1 MVAGLGSGKERRAC
15 LLANPALAPVA
26 LSSAKA
32 PDRGLLRQVG
42 DVEKTDC
49 GGGAV
54 RPPILL

>member
-1 MVAGLGSGKERRAC
+1 MVAGPGSGKERRAY
-15 LLANPALAPVA
+15 LLANPALAPSRC
-26 LSSAKA
+26 LRRKA

-42 DVEKTDC
+42 DVEKADC